1 MIYTKSPRLQI
12 VNTASI
18 WPLVLVLALISCKT
32 PKAVEQ
38 SHEENRIEAISEEHE
53 TSQIDDTMTIRH
65 SVINDTTLET
75 TIIRK
80 IITQNEKSAQS
91 LQEENREASHQTKDT
106 LTPAIIQKLLKGFAV
121 ACIGIAVVVAGFFL
135 ILLAIVLKVKK

>member
-1 MIYTKSPRLQI
+1 M
-12 VNTASI
+12 
-18 WPLVLVLALISCKT
+18 WPFILILALASCKT
-32 PKAVEQ
+32 PKVVEQ

-53 TSQIDDTMTIRH
+53 TSQVDDTTTIRH
-65 SVINDTTLET
+65 TVINDTTLET

-80 IITQNEKSAQS
+80 ILTQNEKSAQS

-135 ILLAIVLKVKK
+135 ILLVIVLKVKK